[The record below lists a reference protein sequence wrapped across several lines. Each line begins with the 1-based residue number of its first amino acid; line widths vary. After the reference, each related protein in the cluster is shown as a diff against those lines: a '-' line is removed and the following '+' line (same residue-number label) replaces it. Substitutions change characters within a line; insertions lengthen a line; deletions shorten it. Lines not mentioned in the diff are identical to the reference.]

1 MTTTIYKIIFDKISG
16 RNYAKITVDDYKELA
31 ETLARDY
38 DAYTLNGD
46 KIPAD
51 YFDLRDWVYTRIH
64 KDIKYQDT
72 GYLNDHCC
80 IGIIFGMIRLFEEMN
95 HFHSFELMEV

>member
-1 MTTTIYKIIFDKISG
+1 MMTIYKIILNKIIC
-16 RNYAKITVDDYKELA
+16 REYANITLDDYKELA

-51 YFDLRDWVYTRIH
+51 YFDLRDWIYTRIH
-64 KDIKYQDT
+64 KDVKYQDT

-80 IGIIFGMIRLFEEMN
+80 IGIIFGMLRLFEEMN
-95 HFHSFELMEV
+95 HFHSFDLMEV